1 MIDAPTRRMVPGP
14 AGPLA
19 VHLQGDETGP
29 AIVMTHSVLS
39 SSAMWDDQAALLAAR
54 GMRVIRIDTRGHGA
68 SPATPPPYTMDALG
82 DDAVAVLDALG
93 IPAAHYIGLSLG
105 GMSGFGLGIRH
116 PGRWLSLCLC
126 DARADAPPAV
136 AAPWDERIATVRAQG
151 SCAPLAAATIVR
163 WFGQAFVAAH
173 PDVAARFVATA
184 SATAVDGFVGCAQAI
199 QGLDDI
205 GAVGRIT
212 SPVTLVVGANDG
224 VLPQAMREL
233 QAAIPGAVLELV
245 ADAGHLPNI
254 DQPAAFDAALLR
266 HLERAGAITP
276 PLHRSTP

>member
-1 MIDAPTRRMVPGP
+1 MSDASIQRMVAGP

-19 VHLQGDETGP
+19 VHLQGNEAGP

-39 SSAMWDDQAALLAAR
+39 SSAMWDAQAALLAGR

-68 SPATPPPYTMDALG
+68 SPATPAPYTMDALG

-93 IPAAHYIGLSLG
+93 IARAHYIGLSLG

-136 AAPWDERIATVRAQG
+136 AAPWDERIATARAQG
-151 SCAPLAAATIVR
+151 SCAPLAAPTVER
-163 WFGQAFVAAH
+163 WFGKAFVAAH
-173 PDVAARFVATA
+173 PDVATRFVAMA

-199 QGLDDI
+199 QGLDYI
-205 GAVGRIT
+205 GDVSRIA
-212 SPVTLVVGANDG
+212 SPVTLVVGAEDG
-224 VLPQAMREL
+224 VLPQAMRAL
-233 QAAIPGAVLELV
+233 QAAIPGAVLEIV
-245 ADAGHLPNI
+245 DHAGHLPNI

-266 HLERAGAITP
+266 HLVRAGAITTP
-276 PLHRSTP
+276 PDRSKP